1 MTSPISAR
9 LALAIVATL
18 LAGCASVVDK
28 PVRPTLY
35 DFGSVPLAGVGVTTP
50 VPATTGTAPV
60 PASPGLATA
69 SAASIAQRQPLPPLV
84 IADIEGAGALDGSA
98 VLYRLGYANANELR
112 AYALARWSA
121 PPPQLVRQ
129 RLREQLGRERPVL
142 NLGESASL
150 VRESG
155 VLPHVLRLELEEF
168 VHVFDAPERSHGAL
182 RLRATLLAN
191 TAAGER
197 LLGQRSIA
205 IDRPA
210 ASHDAPG
217 GVRALTAAT
226 DAAAAEISLWLHQVR

>member
-1 MTSPISAR
+1 MISSNHAR
-9 LALAIVATL
+9 GL
-18 LAGCASVVDK
+18 LAVAAMLLGGCASVVDK

-35 DFGSVPLAGVGVTTP
+35 DFGSVPIAAVAPSTVTT
-50 VPATTGTAPV
+50 TG
-60 PASPGLATA
+60 A
-69 SAASIAQRQPLPPLV
+69 SAPSANAAAPGARTALAPLV

-98 VLYRLGYANANELR
+98 VLYRLGYADANQLR

-210 ASHDAPG
+210 ATADAPG
-217 GVRALTAAT
+217 GVRALVAAT
-226 DAAAAEISLWLHQVR
+226 DAAAAEISLWLQQVR

>member
-1 MTSPISAR
+1 MISSNLAR
-9 LALAIVATL
+9 AFLAVAAAL

-35 DFGSVPLAGVGVTTP
+35 DFGSVPIAAVAPSTV
-50 VPATTGTAPV
+50 ATTG
-60 PASPGLATA
+60 A
-69 SAASIAQRQPLPPLV
+69 SATSAHASAPGARTALAPLV

-98 VLYRLGYANANELR
+98 VLYRLGYADANQLR

-168 VHVFDAPERSHGAL
+168 VHVFEAPERSHGAL

-210 ASHDAPG
+210 STPDAPG
-217 GVRALTAAT
+217 GVRALVAAT
-226 DAAAAEISLWLHQVR
+226 DAAAAEISLWLQQVR